1 MLRKY
6 QAKNYTAIPVFCQKY
21 AKLAVLLSAVVS
33 PFAMASSYIPSTGNA
48 ADTATNETIEV
59 LGKRPVS
66 YYRSKLHDAQVS
78 FFKTYNTVAEK
89 SGYKVKCK
97 PWENNLNH
105 RGCQALFVNEIL
117 DEYRTPVFLNS
128 SFSNDRVTGAG
139 VGGSTS
145 YRISQ
150 SELQKKMQEV
160 QAAQYEDM
168 REKIETVDEVKASFT
183 ELARAKMRYA
193 KRLLQE
199 QSE

>member
-1 MLRKY
+1 M
-6 QAKNYTAIPVFCQKY
+6 
-21 AKLAVLLSAVVS
+21 
-33 PFAMASSYIPSTGNA
+33 
-48 ADTATNETIEV
+48 
-59 LGKRPVS
+59 
-66 YYRSKLHDAQVS
+66 
-78 FFKTYNTVAEK
+78 AEK
-89 SGYKVKCK
+89 SGYKVKCR

-105 RGCQALFVNEIL
+105 RDCQALFVNEIL
-117 DEYRTPVFLNS
+117 DEYRTDFLNS

-139 VGGSTS
+139 VGGSAS

-168 REKIETVDEVKASFT
+168 KEKIETVDEVKASFT

-193 KRLLQE
+193 KRISQE

>member
-1 MLRKY
+1 MLKKY

-21 AKLAVLLSAVVS
+21 AKLAVFLSAVVS
-33 PFAMASSYIPSTGNA
+33 PFAMASSYIPSTESA
-48 ADTATNETIEV
+48 ADTVTNETIEV

-117 DEYRTPVFLNS
+117 DEHRTDFLNS

-139 VGGSTS
+139 VGGSAR

-168 REKIETVDEVKASFT
+168 NEKIETVDEVKASFT
-183 ELARAKMRYA
+183 VLARAKMRYA
-193 KRLLQE
+193 KRISQE

>member
-1 MLRKY
+1 MLKKY
-6 QAKNYTAIPVFCQKY
+6 QAKSYTAIPVFCQKY

-117 DEYRTPVFLNS
+117 DEYRIEFLNS
-128 SFSNDRVTGAG
+128 SFHNGRLIGAG
-139 VGGSTS
+139 EVGSTS

-150 SELQKKMQEV
+150 SELQKKMQEA

-168 REKIETVDEVKASFT
+168 KEKIETVDEVKASFT

-193 KRLLQE
+193 KRISQE